1 MWRLIMSIS
10 RIVKERVNTLPEGSV
25 ISFSYFGDLDN
36 LQAVALC
43 LSRLKKSGVLEKLEK
58 GKYYIPKK
66 TKFGTLGPSD
76 NLILNEL
83 LNSQSGVDSYISGVA
98 AYNALGLTTQI
109 PNEVTIVGRKYSRK
123 AQIGKLKVKYVKGK
137 APVTKATVFLLQ
149 ILDALNDIKKIPDTN
164 INDSMKKLK
173 EIILTLQITQKKNL
187 IKLSQYYRPS
197 VQALAGAVLEED
209 GLKEAMSLKEKL
221 NPLTKFKLN
230 ISKEILPLQESWNLK

>member
-1 MWRLIMSIS
+1 MSIS
-10 RIVKERVNTLPEGSV
+10 KIVRERVQTLPEGSV
-25 ISFSYFGDLDN
+25 ISFSDFGDFNN

-66 TKFGTLGPSD
+66 TKFGTLGLSD
-76 NLILNEL
+76 NSILNEL
-83 LNSQSGVDSYISGVA
+83 LNSEGGVDSYISGVA
-98 AYNALGLTTQI
+98 AYNMLGLTTQI
-109 PNEVTIVGRKYSRK
+109 PNEVTIVGSKYSRK
-123 AQIGKLKVKYVKGK
+123 AQVGKLKVKYVKGK
-137 APVTKATVFLLQ
+137 APVTKSTIILLQ
-149 ILDALNDIKKIPDTN
+149 VLDALNDVKKIPDTN

-173 EIILTLQITQKKNL
+173 EIILTLQITQKKKL

-197 VQALAGAVLEED
+197 VQALTGVILEED
-209 GLKEAMSLKEKL
+209 GLEEAISLKEKL